1 MISHFDENLS
11 SYEYQSD
18 SMIQRVSK
26 EAKGEKN
33 RSSENRRSWRMED
46 GKFSK

>member
-1 MISHFDENLS
+1 MISYFNENSS

-33 RSSENRRSWRMED
+33 RSSGDRRSWRIED